1 MGGNFGPGVGIKFA
15 PFRQVSAVTY
25 AFLVGYFK
33 KYPASSSSLSDEGA
47 FLMKMPISGTSL
59 SDICESF
66 TVTLTS
72 DTSLIQ
78 VLTSPTIIVPSPIT
92 NHFSILS
99 SSLFW
104 GFNV

>member
-15 PFRQVSAVTY
+15 PFRQVSSVTY

-33 KYPASSSSLSDEGA
+33 KYPASSSSLSEEGA

-72 DTSLIQ
+72 DTNLI
-78 VLTSPTIIVPSPIT
+78 
-92 NHFSILS
+92 
-99 SSLFW
+99 
-104 GFNV
+104 